1 MSAETSPE
9 FGKLRNFFWP
19 IHRDELKLFLP
30 LLIMY
35 FLICLNYSILR
46 TSRDALVITAKSAGA
61 EVLPFIK
68 TWAILPASLLIML
81 FFTQLSNRLSKEKV
95 FYIMISLFLLF
106 FSLFAFV
113 LYPCH
118 ESL

>member
-46 TSRDALVITAKSAGA
+46 TSRRRARDHRQICRRRG
-61 EVLPFIK
+61 P
-68 TWAILPASLLIML
+68 P
-81 FFTQLSNRLSKEKV
+81 
-95 FYIMISLFLLF
+95 
-106 FSLFAFV
+106 
-113 LYPCH
+113 LY
-118 ESL
+118 